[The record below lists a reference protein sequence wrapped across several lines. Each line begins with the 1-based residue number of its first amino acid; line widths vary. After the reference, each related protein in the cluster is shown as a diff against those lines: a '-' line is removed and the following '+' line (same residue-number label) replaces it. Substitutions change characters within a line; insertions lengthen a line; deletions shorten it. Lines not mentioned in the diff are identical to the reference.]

1 MKESALFLKFRE
13 KGVRLTPIR
22 KAVVSILAKSKKPLC
37 VEGVGNQLARL
48 GLRPNK
54 VTLYRE
60 VDFLVRGGWA
70 TALDLGGGRKC
81 YEWASEHHHHLVCK
95 KCHRIE
101 ELEAH
106 EMEPVFAK
114 FEKRLARK
122 SSFADL
128 SHSLEFYGVCKQCH
142 MA

>member
-1 MKESALFLKFRE
+1 MKPIQSIFDQFRHR
-13 KGVRLTPIR
+13 GIRLTIVR
-22 KAVVSILAKSKKPLC
+22 KSVVSILAKSKKPLC
-37 VEGVGNQLARL
+37 VEGIGNSLARL

-106 EMEPVFAK
+106 EMEPSFAK
-114 FEKRLARK
+114 FEKSLA
-122 SSFADL
+122 STSGFAEIG
-128 SHSLEFYGVCKQCH
+128 HSLEFYGVCNRCR
-142 MA
+142 

>member
-13 KGVRLTPIR
+13 KGIRLTSVR
-22 KAVVSILAKSKKPLC
+22 KAVVSIFAKSKKPLC
-37 VEGVGNQLARL
+37 VEGIGNRL
-48 GLRPNK
+48 DRLSLRPNK

-60 VDFLVRGGWA
+60 VDFLVRGGWV

-106 EMEPVFAK
+106 DMEPAFAK
-114 FEKRLARK
+114 FEKSLARK
-122 SSFADL
+122 SGFADVG
-128 SHSLEFYGVCKQCH
+128 HSLEFYGICNRCR
-142 MA
+142 

>member
-1 MKESALFLKFRE
+1 MKELESFFSEVRKS
-13 KGVRLTPIR
+13 GGRLTPIR
-22 KAVVSILAKSKKPLC
+22 RAVMSILVKSKKPIC
-37 VEGVGNQLARL
+37 VEGIGNRLVRL

-81 YEWASEHHHHLVCK
+81 YEWSSRHHHHLVCR
-95 KCHRIE
+95 KCNRIE

-106 EMEPVFAK
+106 EMEPA
-114 FEKRLARK
+114 FEAFERTLARK
-122 SSFADL
+122 SGFADIG
-128 SHSLEFYGVCKQCH
+128 HSLEFYGGCNRGR
-142 MA
+142 